1 MSTEEEARQSI
12 RALRDSIHELIRLCS
27 VTGDD
32 EAKVVREEGDMKAG
46 IQYRMSYLQAFN

>member
-12 RALRDSIHELIRLCS
+12 RALRDSIHELIRMCS

-32 EAKVVREEGDMKAG
+32 DAKVVREKGDMKAG
-46 IQYRMSYLQAFN
+46 IQYLMSYLQAFN